1 MNHVSNVLIAA
12 LSIALL
18 LSSCLESKKD
28 YEFVPGWYE
37 DSSRITSPP
46 DASHG
51 YFEIYYIA
59 NGKRCLADDRA
70 RTMRD
75 LGDGCIVYPTDSVQR
90 GFLRAQCVGRM
101 PLLIQHEW
109 DRALENSP
117 KRLIGPDFDA
127 WKARARRQPA
137 APCLARD

>member
-59 NGKRCLADDRA
+59 NGNNLSDSIERLRQIVLDR
-70 RTMRD
+70 
-75 LGDGCIVYPTDSVQR
+75 L
-90 GFLRAQCVGRM
+90 LRRLKVNAVSQT
-101 PLLIQHEW
+101 IAHE
-109 DRALENSP
+109 R
-117 KRLIGPDFDA
+117 
-127 WKARARRQPA
+127 
-137 APCLARD
+137 